1 MIIKTKLLQQQ
12 QQTLTTSAATLKE
25 LIPLKISWFEIFPT
39 ILSVSTIITGCQQSL
54 SLITANKLAGHESH
68 DHNTSNRQVQFYS

>member
-25 LIPLKISWFEIFPT
+25 LIPLKIS
-39 ILSVSTIITGCQQSL
+39 
-54 SLITANKLAGHESH
+54 
-68 DHNTSNRQVQFYS
+68 